1 MTDAAIIIVLLW
13 TMELYSAFP
22 VSRIIIAAVNHAEST
37 AKTAD
42 AAAAVRVGETT
53 GSPAVYYLL

>member
-1 MTDAAIIIVLLW
+1 MQRSHYYGAIYTAHIFPYVIII
-13 TMELYSAFP
+13 TS
-22 VSRIIIAAVNHAEST
+22 AVNHAEST